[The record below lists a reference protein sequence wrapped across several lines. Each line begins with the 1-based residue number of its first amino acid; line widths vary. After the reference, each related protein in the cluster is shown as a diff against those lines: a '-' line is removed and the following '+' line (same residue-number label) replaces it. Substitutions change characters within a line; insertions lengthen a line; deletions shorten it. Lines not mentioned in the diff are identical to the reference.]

1 MPGAM
6 TAASTSP
13 RAADALE
20 SQPILDGRAPPSHA
34 ADGDEGGW
42 QPAVPLS
49 RWRRFAD
56 DPLVR
61 SAAVNLALIA
71 TW

>member
-1 MPGAM
+1 M
-6 TAASTSP
+6 TVASSP
-13 RAADALE
+13 RAADVE

-34 ADGDEGGW
+34 AAFDADEGAW
-42 QPAVPLS
+42 QPAKPPSL
-49 RWRRFAD
+49 WRRWMD

-61 SAAVNLALIA
+61 SAAVNLALIL

>member
-1 MPGAM
+1 M
-6 TAASTSP
+6 TVASVSP

-34 ADGDEGGW
+34 AAAANGDDLGSW
-42 QPAVPLS
+42 QPAAPRS
-49 RWRRFAD
+49 WWRQWAD

-61 SAAVNLALIA
+61 TAAVNLALIA